1 MPTKKLLLK
10 NSVFIFI
17 SYVVTAIAQT
27 FVYIYASKILGNEL
41 FGVWS
46 FLYSGALVVGL
57 SNIGLPNLIITYTS
71 KFLAE
76 KNYFKLYQYLI
87 HSIIIFFISFPIVLS
102 IALFIFYF
110 GIKGL
115 KIQSLSNTTF
125 LLFSVLFFLQN
136 LTNILLAFVDGL
148 QKTYIRAIIQLI
160 SNIFF
165 FIASWILI
173 HQGNINSIVNC
184 QIILY
189 IIQVTSAIF
198 FILKFWK
205 LSPTTKS
212 TNRLFSFDIIKEI
225 FRKSINYF
233 FISISTIFFEPL
245 SRYLI
250 GKYLGIGTIA
260 YYEITSRIIG
270 GVKSLF
276 VNVIQVIFPYLS
288 YRLSDDNFDKF
299 EVLKKITNAVFIV
312 SVGCFSILPILLFII
327 GDKLF
332 ILPTSSVYYLI
343 LVVSASSFMNVICTP
358 SYFLSLA
365 LKVSKLNLWHH
376 ISFFIIL
383 ILGLI
388 PLLIFGKYNLILYLP
403 SFAYFFGSY
412 FMIYLTKIF
421 IQTTQKIFEKIGIT
435 LLLMLITNYL
445 LFALYVQS
453 VSITIGIC
461 ICISLLI
468 FILIYAKALLNFY
481 KENKILFS
489 QNNIQN

>member
-270 GVKSLF
+270 GF
-276 VNVIQVIFPYLS
+276 
-288 YRLSDDNFDKF
+288 
-299 EVLKKITNAVFIV
+299 
-312 SVGCFSILPILLFII
+312 
-327 GDKLF
+327 
-332 ILPTSSVYYLI
+332 
-343 LVVSASSFMNVICTP
+343 
-358 SYFLSLA
+358 YFLL
-365 LKVSKLNLWHH
+365 
-376 ISFFIIL
+376 
-383 ILGLI
+383 
-388 PLLIFGKYNLILYLP
+388 
-403 SFAYFFGSY
+403 
-412 FMIYLTKIF
+412 
-421 IQTTQKIFEKIGIT
+421 
-435 LLLMLITNYL
+435 
-445 LFALYVQS
+445 
-453 VSITIGIC
+453 
-461 ICISLLI
+461 
-468 FILIYAKALLNFY
+468 
-481 KENKILFS
+481 
-489 QNNIQN
+489 